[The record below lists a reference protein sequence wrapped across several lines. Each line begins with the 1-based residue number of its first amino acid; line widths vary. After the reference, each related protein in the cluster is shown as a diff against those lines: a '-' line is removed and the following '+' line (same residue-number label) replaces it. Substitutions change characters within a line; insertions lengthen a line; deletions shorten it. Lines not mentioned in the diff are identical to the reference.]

1 MLHKHVLK
9 FGVNDGEDDR
19 ENSVGMKIFECLDIP
34 YIHGHVHVCVCVCLL
49 ERESRISMYEYRMME
64 PQIHLVLLPH

>member
-34 YIHGHVHVCVCVCLL
+34 YIHGHVHVCVCV
-49 ERESRISMYEYRMME
+49 ST
-64 PQIHLVLLPH
+64 